1 MLSFANSL
9 SFRLLLLTVFFVMVA
24 EVLIYTPS
32 ISRYRLSYLQ
42 EKLAEGHLAALS
54 VKATPDGMVTEMLAR
69 QLLDHVDAYSVVA
82 NDESNFMPMLRRA
95 EVPEPDI
102 AVDLRST
109 GVLTLILDAF
119 ETLAQTRNRIV
130 RLHGQSP
137 RDHEIF
143 VTMLI
148 DERPMYMEMLD
159 FSWRILTLS
168 VVISLFTAALVFL
181 SLRWLMVLPM
191 QRITSSMIAFRQR
204 PEDPTSDLPVS
215 DRRDEIGIAVRELAD
230 MKKGVRQALRQ
241 NMRLATLGTAVNKIN
256 HDLRNMLATATLV
269 SDRFAESSD
278 PFVRKAVPPFL
289 RTIDRAVKLCSDT
302 LNFTQESVPL
312 MTERVTLKALLDDI
326 IPELKTSMAEG
337 RLAIETDAPPNA
349 LISVDP
355 DQIYRIFVNLA
366 SNASRAGASRFH
378 IGFEHDGETLTI
390 LFEDDGPGIPEPI
403 REKLFLPFQLSG
415 NGGGSGLGLAIAR
428 DIARAHG
435 GALFLAHTGSTGS
448 GFRCELPCPA
458 SGKSRRQTR
467 ENTHAA

>member
-1 MLSFANSL
+1 MLGFTNSL

-42 EKLAEGHLAALS
+42 EKLAEGHLAALT
-54 VKATPDGMVTEMLAR
+54 VKAAPDGMVTEMLAR
-69 QLLDHVDAYSVVA
+69 QLLDHVGAYSIIA
-82 NDESNFMPMLRRA
+82 NDDSNFIPMLRRA
-95 EVPEPDI
+95 EAPEPDI
-102 AVDLRST
+102 SVDLRST
-109 GVLTLILDAF
+109 GVLTLILNAF
-119 ETLAQTRNRIV
+119 ESLAQTRNRVI

-137 RDHEIF
+137 RDPDIF

-148 DERPMYMEMLD
+148 DERPMHMEMLD

-191 QRITSSMIAFRQR
+191 QRITGSMIAFRQR
-204 PEDPTSDLPVS
+204 PEDPTSDLPAS

-312 MTERVTLKALLDDI
+312 MTEKITLKDLLDDI
-326 IPELKTSMAEG
+326 LPELSNSAAEG
-337 RLAIETDAPPNA
+337 HLAIEIDEPPSV
-349 LISVDP
+349 LVTVDP
-355 DQIYRIFVNLA
+355 DQVYRIFANLA
-366 SNASRAGASRFH
+366 SNASRAGATQFH
-378 IGFEHDGETLTI
+378 IGFEHDGETLAL
-390 LFEDDGPGIPEPI
+390 LFEDDGPGIPDPI

-435 GALFLAHTGSTGS
+435 GALFLAQTGTKGS
-448 GFRCELPCPA
+448 RLPA
-458 SGKSRRQTR
+458 
-467 ENTHAA
+467 

>member
-1 MLSFANSL
+1 MLGFTNSL

-42 EKLAEGHLAALS
+42 EKLAEGHLAALT
-54 VKATPDGMVTEMLAR
+54 VKAAPDGMVTEMLAR
-69 QLLDHVDAYSVVA
+69 QLLDHVGAYSIIA
-82 NDESNFMPMLRRA
+82 NDDSNFIPMLRRA
-95 EVPEPDI
+95 EAPEPDI
-102 AVDLRST
+102 SVDLRST
-109 GVLTLILDAF
+109 GVLTLILNAF
-119 ETLAQTRNRIV
+119 ESLAQTRNRVI

-137 RDHEIF
+137 RDPDIF

-148 DERPMYMEMLD
+148 DERPMHMEMLD

-191 QRITSSMIAFRQR
+191 QRITGSMIAFRQR
-204 PEDPTSDLPVS
+204 PEDPTSDLPAS

-312 MTERVTLKALLDDI
+312 MTEKITLKDLLDDI
-326 IPELKTSMAEG
+326 LPELSNSAAEG
-337 RLAIETDAPPNA
+337 HLAIEIDEPPSV
-349 LISVDP
+349 LVTVDP
-355 DQIYRIFVNLA
+355 DQVYRIFANLA
-366 SNASRAGASRFH
+366 SNASRAGATQFH
-378 IGFEHDGETLTI
+378 IGFEHDGETLAL
-390 LFEDDGPGIPEPI
+390 LFEDDGPGIPDPI

-435 GALFLAHTGSTGS
+435 GALFLAQTGTKGS
-448 GFRCELPCPA
+448 SFRLELPCP
-458 SGKSRRQTR
+458 STKRS
-467 ENTHAA
+467 NTTPSYA

>member
-1 MLSFANSL
+1 MLGFANSL

-32 ISRYRLSYLQ
+32 ISRYRLSYLR

-54 VKATPDGMVTEMLAR
+54 VKAAPDGMVTEMLAR
-69 QLLDHVDAYSVVA
+69 QLLDHVGAYSVVA
-82 NDESNFMPMLRRA
+82 NDESNFMPMLRRT

-102 AVDLRST
+102 AVDLRSV
-109 GVLTLILDAF
+109 GVLALILDAF
-119 ETLAQTRNRIV
+119 DTLGQPRNRV
-130 RLHGQSP
+130 LRLHGLSP
-137 RDHEIF
+137 RDPDIF

-148 DERPMYMEMLD
+148 DEAPMRMEMLD

-191 QRITSSMIAFRQR
+191 QRITSSMTAFRQR

-215 DRRDEIGIAVRELAD
+215 ARRDEIGIAVRELAD
-230 MKKGVRQALRQ
+230 MKQGVRRALRQ

-289 RTIDRAVKLCSDT
+289 RTLDRAVKLCSDT

-312 MTERVTLKALLDDI
+312 MIERVPLKRLLDDV
-326 IPELKTSMAEG
+326 IPELSSSLPDG
-337 RLAIETDAPPNA
+337 QLAIEIDEVPGVSV
-349 LISVDP
+349 SVDP
-355 DQIYRIFVNLA
+355 DQIYRIFANLA

-378 IGFEHDGETLTI
+378 IRFEHDDGTLAL
-390 LFEDDGPGIPEPI
+390 LFEDNGPGIPGPI
-403 REKLFLPFQLSG
+403 RQKLFLPFQLSG

-435 GALFLAHTGSTGS
+435 GALFLVHTGATGS
-448 GFRCELPCPA
+448 LFRLELPSPA
-458 SGKSRRQTR
+458 TGRSRGTTR
-467 ENTHAA
+467 AA

>member
-1 MLSFANSL
+1 MLGFANSL

-54 VKATPDGMVTEMLAR
+54 VKAAPDGMVTDILAR

-95 EVPEPDI
+95 LVPEPDI
-102 AVDLRST
+102 AVDLRSD
-109 GVLTLILDAF
+109 GVLKLILDAF
-119 ETLAQTRNRIV
+119 DTLAQPRNRVI
-130 RLHGQSP
+130 RIHGQSP
-137 RDHEIF
+137 RAPEIF

-148 DERPMYMEMLD
+148 DEAPMRMDMLD

-204 PEDPTSDLPVS
+204 PEDPTSDLPAS

-230 MKKGVRQALRQ
+230 MKQGVRQALRQ

-312 MTERVTLKALLDDI
+312 MTERMTLKVLLDDI
-326 IPELKTSMAEG
+326 IPELTASTTEG
-337 RLAIETDAPPNA
+337 HMAIEVDAPPDV
-349 LISVDP
+349 LMSVDP
-355 DQIYRIFVNLA
+355 DQIYRIFANLA

-378 IGFEHDGETLTI
+378 IGFDHADETLTL

-435 GALFLAHTGSTGS
+435 GSLF
-448 GFRCELPCPA
+448 
-458 SGKSRRQTR
+458 
-467 ENTHAA
+467 

>member
-1 MLSFANSL
+1 MLGFANSL
-9 SFRLLLLTVFFVMVA
+9 SFRLLLLTVFFIMVA

-54 VKATPDGMVTEMLAR
+54 VKAAPDGMVTEMLAR
-69 QLLDHVDAYSVVA
+69 QLLDHVDAYSIVA

-95 EVPEPDI
+95 VVPEPDI
-102 AVDLRST
+102 AVDLRRD

-119 ETLAQTRNRIV
+119 DTLAQPRNRVIRV
-130 RLHGQSP
+130 HGQSP
-137 RDHEIF
+137 RDPEIF

-148 DERPMYMEMLD
+148 DEAPMRMGMLD

-204 PEDPTSDLPVS
+204 PEDPTSDLPPS

-230 MKKGVRQALRQ
+230 MKQGVRRALRQ

-256 HDLRNMLATATLV
+256 HDLRNMLATTTLV

-312 MTERVTLKALLDDI
+312 MIERVTLKALLDDV
-326 IPELKTSMAEG
+326 IPELSTTTAEG
-337 RLAIETDAPPNA
+337 DLAIEIDAPPGV
-349 LISVDP
+349 LVSVDT
-355 DQIYRIFVNLA
+355 DQIYRIFANLA
-366 SNASRAGASRFH
+366 SNAARAGATRFH
-378 IGFEHDGETLTI
+378 IGFEHSDGVLTL
-390 LFEDDGPGIPEPI
+390 LFDDDGPGIPNPI
-403 REKLFLPFQLSG
+403 RDKLFLPFQLAG

-435 GALFLAHTGSTGS
+435 GALYLAHTGTTGS

-458 SGKSRRQTR
+458 SGQSGGRSSGSTR
-467 ENTHAA
+467 AA

>member
-32 ISRYRLSYLQ
+32 IARYRLSYLQ

-54 VKATPDGMVTEMLAR
+54 VKAAPDGMITEMLAR

-82 NDESNFMPMLRRA
+82 NDESNFMPMLRRP

-102 AVDLRST
+102 AVDLRDV
-109 GVLTLILDAF
+109 GVVELVFNAF
-119 ETLAQTRNRIV
+119 STLAQTRDRVI

-137 RDHEIF
+137 RDPEIF
-143 VTMLI
+143 VTMVI
-148 DERPMYMEMLD
+148 DEAPMRMEMLD

-181 SLRWLMVLPM
+181 SLRWMMVLPM
-191 QRITSSMIAFRQR
+191 QRITSSMIAFRRR
-204 PEDPTSDLPVS
+204 PEDPTTDLPPS
-215 DRRDEIGIAVRELAD
+215 DRRDEIGIAIRELAG
-230 MKKGVRQALRQ
+230 MKQGVRHALRQ
-241 NMRLATLGTAVNKIN
+241 KTRLATLGTAVNKIN

-302 LNFTQESVPL
+302 LNFTQETVPL
-312 MTERVTLKALLDDI
+312 MTEPVTLRNLLDEI
-326 IPELKTSMAEG
+326 LPELRAALDGEKLS
-337 RLAIETDAPPNA
+337 IE
-349 LISVDP
+349 VDEVP
-355 DQIYRIFVNLA
+355 ELTLTIDQDQIYRIFANLA
-366 SNASRAGASRFH
+366 SNAAKAGATLFH
-378 IGFEHDGETLTI
+378 IGFGQSDETLTI
-390 LFEDDGPGIPEPI
+390 RFRDDGPGIPDPI

-415 NGGGSGLGLAIAR
+415 HSGGSGLGLAIAR
-428 DIARAHG
+428 DIAHAHG
-435 GALFLAHTGSTGS
+435 GTLFLEQTGASGS
-448 GFRCELPCPA
+448 VFHLELPCPA
-458 SGKSRRQTR
+458 SKRARSPSR
-467 ENTHAA
+467 AA

>member
-1 MLSFANSL
+1 MLGFANSL

-54 VKATPDGMVTEMLAR
+54 VRAAPDGMVIEMLAR
-69 QLLDHVDAYSVVA
+69 QLLDHVAAYSVEA
-82 NDESNFMPMLRRA
+82 SDGSNFIPMLRRA
-95 EVPEPDI
+95 EVPEPDV

-109 GVLTLILDAF
+109 DVITLILDAF
-119 ETLAQTRNRIV
+119 ETLAQTQNRVI
-130 RLHGQSP
+130 RLHGRSP
-137 RDHEIF
+137 RDPDVS

-148 DERPMYMEMLD
+148 DERPLRMDMLD
-159 FSWRILTLS
+159 FSWRILTIS

-181 SLRWLMVLPM
+181 SLRWMMVLPM

-204 PEDPTSDLPVS
+204 PEDPTSDLPAS
-215 DRRDEIGIAVRELAD
+215 DRRDEIGIVVRELAD
-230 MKKGVRQALRQ
+230 MKQGIRQALRQ

-302 LNFTQESVPL
+302 LNFTQETVPL
-312 MTERVTLKALLDDI
+312 MTGRLTLSALLDDI
-326 IPELKTSMAEG
+326 LPELKSSIDK
-337 RLAIETDAPPNA
+337 RSLSIESEEPPDF

-355 DQIYRIFVNLA
+355 DQIYRIFANLA
-366 SNASRAGASRFH
+366 SNASRAGASLFH
-378 IGFEHDGETLTI
+378 ISFEYDGETLSI
-390 LFEDDGPGIPEPI
+390 LFEDNGPGIPDPI

-435 GALFLAHTGSTGS
+435 GSLSLAYTGTKGS
-448 GFRCELPCPA
+448 GFRCELPCPLDSESA
-458 SGKSRRQTR
+458 QNRDGNR
-467 ENTHAA
+467 AA

>member
-1 MLSFANSL
+1 MLGFANSL

-54 VKATPDGMVTEMLAR
+54 VKAAPDGMVTEMLAR
-69 QLLDHVDAYSVVA
+69 QLLDHVGAYSVVA
-82 NDESNFMPMLRRA
+82 NDESNFMPMLRRT
-95 EVPEPDI
+95 EVPEPDM
-102 AVDLRST
+102 AVDLRSA
-109 GVLTLILDAF
+109 GVLALILDAF
-119 ETLAQTRNRIV
+119 DTLGQPRNRV
-130 RLHGQSP
+130 LRLHGLSP
-137 RDHEIF
+137 RDPDIF

-148 DERPMYMEMLD
+148 DEAPMRMEMLD

-191 QRITSSMIAFRQR
+191 QRITSSMTAFRQR

-215 DRRDEIGIAVRELAD
+215 TRRDEIGIAVRELAD
-230 MKKGVRQALRQ
+230 MKQGVRRALRQ

-289 RTIDRAVKLCSDT
+289 RTLDRAVKLCSDT

-312 MTERVTLKALLDDI
+312 MTERMTLKRLLDDM
-326 IPELKTSMAEG
+326 IPELSSSLPEG
-337 RLAIETDAPPNA
+337 QLAIEIDDVPGVSV
-349 LISVDP
+349 SVDP
-355 DQIYRIFVNLA
+355 DQIYRIFANLA

-378 IGFEHDGETLTI
+378 IRFEHDDGTLAL
-390 LFEDDGPGIPEPI
+390 LFEDNGPGIPDPI

-435 GALFLAHTGSTGS
+435 GALFLVQTGATGSL
-448 GFRCELPCPA
+448 FRLELPCPA
-458 SGKSRRQTR
+458 TGRSRGGTTR
-467 ENTHAA
+467 AA

>member
-1 MLSFANSL
+1 MLGFANSL

-54 VKATPDGMVTEMLAR
+54 VKAAPDGMVTDILAR

-95 EVPEPDI
+95 QVPEPDI
-102 AVDLRST
+102 AVDLRSD

-119 ETLAQTRNRIV
+119 DTLAQPDNRVI
-130 RLHGQSP
+130 RIHGQSP
-137 RDHEIF
+137 RAPEIF

-148 DERPMYMEMLD
+148 DEAPMRMDMLD

-204 PEDPTSDLPVS
+204 PEDPTSDLPAS
-215 DRRDEIGIAVRELAD
+215 ARRDEIGIAVRELAD
-230 MKKGVRQALRQ
+230 MKQGVRQALRQ

-326 IPELKTSMAEG
+326 IPELRTSTTEG
-337 RLAIETDAPPNA
+337 HLAIEADDPPDV
-349 LISVDP
+349 LMSVDP
-355 DQIYRIFVNLA
+355 DQIYRIFANLA

-378 IGFEHDGETLTI
+378 IGFDHDDEKLTL

-435 GALFLAHTGSTGS
+435 GSLFLAHTGTTGS

-458 SGKSRRQTR
+458 KGRSRGSIR
-467 ENTHAA
+467 AA

>member
-32 ISRYRLSYLQ
+32 IARYRLSYLQ

-54 VKATPDGMVTEMLAR
+54 VKAAPDGMITEMLTR

-82 NDESNFMPMLRRA
+82 NDESNFMPMLRRP
-95 EVPEPDI
+95 EVPQVDI
-102 AVDLRST
+102 AVDLREI
-109 GVLTLILDAF
+109 GVVELILNAF
-119 ETLAQTRNRIV
+119 STLAQTQDRVI

-137 RDHEIF
+137 RDPDIF
-143 VTMLI
+143 VTMII
-148 DERPMYMEMLD
+148 DEAPMRMEMLD

-181 SLRWLMVLPM
+181 SLRWMMVLPM
-191 QRITSSMIAFRQR
+191 QRITTSMIAFRQR
-204 PEDPTSDLPVS
+204 PEDPTSDLPPTS
-215 DRRDEIGIAVRELAD
+215 RRDEIGIAIRELAG
-230 MKKGVRQALRQ
+230 MKQGVRRALRQ
-241 NMRLATLGTAVNKIN
+241 KTRLATLGMAVNKIN

-312 MTERVTLKALLDDI
+312 MTERVTLKDLLDGI
-326 IPELKTSMAEG
+326 LPELRTALDEEE
-337 RLAIETDAPPNA
+337 LVIEVGEVPDSLLTIDQ
-349 LISVDP
+349 
-355 DQIYRIFVNLA
+355 DQIYRIFANLA
-366 SNASRAGASRFH
+366 SNAARAGATVFQ
-378 IGFEHDGETLTI
+378 IGFEQNDNTLTI
-390 LFEDDGPGIPEPI
+390 RFRDNGPGIPAPI

-415 NGGGSGLGLAIAR
+415 HSGGSGLGLAIAR
-428 DIARAHG
+428 DIALAHG
-435 GALFLAHTGSTGS
+435 GALFLQKTGGS
-448 GFRCELPCPA
+448 GSVFHLELPCPVTERTR
-458 SGKSRRQTR
+458 SQTR
-467 ENTHAA
+467 AA

>member
-1 MLSFANSL
+1 MLGFANSL
-9 SFRLLLLTVFFVMVA
+9 SFRLLLLTVFFIMVA

-54 VKATPDGMVTEMLAR
+54 VKAAPDGMVTEMLAR

-95 EVPEPDI
+95 VVPEPDI

-119 ETLAQTRNRIV
+119 DTLAQTRNRIV

-137 RDHEIF
+137 RDPEIF

-148 DERPMYMEMLD
+148 DERPMHMEMLD

-204 PEDPTSDLPVS
+204 PEDPTSDLPAS
-215 DRRDEIGIAVRELAD
+215 DRRDEIGIAVRELAE
-230 MKKGVRQALRQ
+230 MKRGVRQALRQ

-312 MTERVTLKALLDDI
+312 MTERLTLKALLDDI
-326 IPELKTSMAEG
+326 IPELRTSIGEG
-337 RLAIETDAPPNA
+337 RLAIETDEPPNVF
-349 LISVDP
+349 ISVDP
-355 DQIYRIFVNLA
+355 DQIYRIFANLA
-366 SNASRAGASRFH
+366 SNAARAGASRFH
-378 IGFEHDGETLTI
+378 IGFEHDGGTLTL

-435 GALFLAHTGSTGS
+435 GALFLAHTGTTGS
-448 GFRCELPCPA
+448 GFRCELPCPT
-458 SGKSRRQTR
+458 SGQSRGNTR
-467 ENTHAA
+467 AA